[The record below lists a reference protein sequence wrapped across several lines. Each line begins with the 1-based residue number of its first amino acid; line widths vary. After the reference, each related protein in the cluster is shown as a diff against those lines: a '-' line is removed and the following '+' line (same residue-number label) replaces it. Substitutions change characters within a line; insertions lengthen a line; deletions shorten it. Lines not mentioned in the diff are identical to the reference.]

1 MNRQEFV
8 DLIKTEYDEFLNHV
22 HRVKAQYSALRELKE
37 NLPKQHLILQMDS
50 AVNFSCAS
58 MDEIQSAYW
67 NATSVTLHPVVV
79 YYRSDNDN
87 IEHKNFIYVSD
98 VNHHNS
104 TAVLTILQKLMYE
117 LKQQFPDANFVHY
130 WTDSPSSQYRN
141 RFIFDTVLRHEELF
155 GLNAR

>member
-1 MNRQEFV
+1 LYVTQRHIKKREQDENMI
-8 DLIKTEYDEFLNHV
+8 LIRL
-22 HRVKAQYSALRELKE
+22 
-37 NLPKQHLILQMDS
+37 
-50 AVNFSCAS
+50 S

-79 YYRSDNDN
+79 YYWSDNDN

-117 LKQQFPDANFVHY
+117 LQQQFPDSNCLYFTIWKV
-130 WTDSPSSQYRN
+130 
-141 RFIFDTVLRHEELF
+141 
-155 GLNAR
+155 